1 MDRKS
6 LFTSMV
12 VEKGAPKTRNR
23 PFPGRNTTKIHAIVD
38 ALGNPIL
45 IYLTGGQVSD
55 LTPAIDLM
63 NLFDLENSYVLA
75 DKGYDSKEF
84 VPIEAKGGIPVIP
97 SRKNA
102 KQPRSYDQYVYQ
114 DRRLIENCFLLLKNN
129 RRIATRYE
137 KTLISYLGMIDPVCI
152 LIWLR

>member
-1 MDRKS
+1 MIDLS
-6 LFTSMV
+6 
-12 VEKGAPKTRNR
+12 
-23 PFPGRNTTKIHAIVD
+23 
-38 ALGNPIL
+38 
-45 IYLTGGQVSD
+45 GGQVSD

-84 VPIEAKGGIPVIP
+84 VTIEAKGGIPVIP

-114 DRRLIENCFLLLKNN
+114 DRRLIENCFLLLKNFSSD
-129 RRIATRYE
+129 RHS
-137 KTLISYLGMIDPVCI
+137 L
-152 LIWLR
+152 

>member
-1 MDRKS
+1 
-6 LFTSMV
+6 
-12 VEKGAPKTRNR
+12 
-23 PFPGRNTTKIHAIVD
+23 
-38 ALGNPIL
+38 
-45 IYLTGGQVSD
+45 
-55 LTPAIDLM
+55 M
-63 NLFDLENSYVLA
+63 NLFDQKDCYVLA

-137 KTLISYLGMIDPVCI
+137 RRPLISYLGMIHLACI

>member
-1 MDRKS
+1 
-6 LFTSMV
+6 
-12 VEKGAPKTRNR
+12 
-23 PFPGRNTTKIHAIVD
+23 
-38 ALGNPIL
+38 
-45 IYLTGGQVSD
+45 
-55 LTPAIDLM
+55 M
-63 NLFDLENSYVLA
+63 NLFDRKDGYVLA

-137 KTLISYLGMIDPVCI
+137 KTLISYLGMIHLACS

>member
-1 MDRKS
+1 MDRMS
-6 LFTSMV
+6 AFTSMAP

-23 PFPGRNTTKIHAIVD
+23 PFRGGKTTKIHAIVD

-45 IYLTGGQVSD
+45 IYLTGGQISD
-55 LTPAIDLM
+55 CTPAIDLM

-84 VPIEAKGGIPVIP
+84 VEAIEAKGGIPVIP

-114 DRRLIENCFLLLKNN
+114 D
-129 RRIATRYE
+129 
-137 KTLISYLGMIDPVCI
+137 
-152 LIWLR
+152 

>member
-1 MDRKS
+1 MHDRWIVCPRSPAWHRWKRGPQKQGIGRS
-6 LFTSMV
+6 
-12 VEKGAPKTRNR
+12 R
-23 PFPGRNTTKIHAIVD
+23 GRNTTKIHAIVD

-45 IYLTGGQVSD
+45 IYLTGGQISD
-55 LTPAIDLM
+55 CTPAIDLM

-102 KQPRSYDQYVYQ
+102 KQPRSYDQYVYIGT
-114 DRRLIENCFLLLKNN
+114 D
-129 RRIATRYE
+129 
-137 KTLISYLGMIDPVCI
+137 V
-152 LIWLR
+152 

>member
-1 MDRKS
+1 M
-6 LFTSMV
+6 
-12 VEKGAPKTRNR
+12 
-23 PFPGRNTTKIHAIVD
+23 
-38 ALGNPIL
+38 

-55 LTPAIDLM
+55 CTPAIDLM
-63 NLFDLENSYVLA
+63 NLFDRKDCYVLA

-137 KTLISYLGMIDPVCI
+137 KTLISYLGMIHLACI

>member
-1 MDRKS
+1 
-6 LFTSMV
+6 
-12 VEKGAPKTRNR
+12 
-23 PFPGRNTTKIHAIVD
+23 
-38 ALGNPIL
+38 
-45 IYLTGGQVSD
+45 
-55 LTPAIDLM
+55 M
-63 NLFDLENSYVLA
+63 NLFDRKDCSVLA

-137 KTLISYLGMIDPVCI
+137 KTLISYLGMIHLACS